1 MKIFSKMTVA
11 GALALSTA
19 LVSLPVSAETLTF
32 VSWMKDEPG
41 YGDWWNEVIAEYEA
55 THPGVDIEMTGVARN
70 DFASAMFTMFAG
82 GSPPDIL
89 HLAAFEY
96 QAFAE
101 EGWMEPLDDWIA
113 NSDLDL
119 DGWSGQATCEWN
131 GSTACIML
139 LYSGYIMGYN
149 QQLMADNGITEV
161 PTDWD
166 SYLEAARAMT
176 QDTDGDGIT
185 DTFGVALPIRGAGTV
200 MHTLLNFVLDAGGA
214 WTVDSEPT
222 FNSAGTIEGLRRFKQ
237 LFDEGLTPPEL
248 ASGDTRQLFIEGR
261 VGMIVDGPWLYNILK
276 TADEENLPNLLMSQT
291 PFSPPVGGTSNV
303 LGMPSDISDDRQQLV
318 WEFIE
323 LATSERFQQRF
334 ATLGSSPA
342 PRPGL
347 DYTAEIA
354 SNPYFELFQ
363 AANNAASAAGIDRL
377 PRGLEIEFNEVS
389 NVVLEEVQRML
400 IDDLDPAVA
409 GQNIQDRV
417 LAIR

>member
-1 MKIFSKMTVA
+1 MKILSTIPVA
-11 GALALSTA
+11 GALAFSTA
-19 LVSLPVSAETLTF
+19 LTALPVSAETLTF

-41 YGDWWNEVIAEYEA
+41 YGDWWNEVVAEFEA

-70 DFASAMFTMFAG
+70 EYANAMFTMFAG
-82 GSPPDIL
+82 GSPPDIV

-96 QAFAE
+96 QAFAD
-101 EGWMEPLDDWIA
+101 EGWLEPLDEWIA

-119 DGWSGQATCEWN
+119 EGWSGQPTCEWN

-139 LYSGYIMGYN
+139 LYTGYIMGYN

-176 QDTDGDGIT
+176 QDTDGDGIV
-185 DTFGVALPIRGAGTV
+185 DTYGTALPIQGAGTV

-222 FNSAGTIEGLRRFKQ
+222 FNSEGTIEGLARFKQ
-237 LFDEGLTPPEL
+237 LFEEGLTPPEL
-248 ASGDTRQLFIEGR
+248 TSGDTRQLFIEGR
-261 VGMIVDGPWLYNILK
+261 IGMVVDGPWLYNILQ
-276 TADEENLPNLLMSQT
+276 TADEENLPNLMMAQT

-303 LGMPSDISDDRQQLV
+303 LAMPSDIPDERQQLV

-323 LATSERFQQRF
+323 LATSEQFQQRF

-354 SNPYFELFQ
+354 ANPYFELFQ

-389 NVVLEEVQRML
+389 NIVLEEVQRML

-417 LAIR
+417 LALR